1 MRSYTHQSCVYQLH
15 LILQRQLI
23 KPTYD
28 WFVAMRLNN
37 QNDQYARALVL
48 KISDKP
54 VQSVAELDYTVP
66 GEVLTLHQTTHLLIS
81 LFEFWNK

>member
-1 MRSYTHQSCVYQLH
+1 MSGYTHQSCVDQLR
-15 LILQRQLI
+15 LILKHQLI

-37 QNDQYARALVL
+37 QNDQYGRSLVL

-54 VQSVAELDYTVP
+54 VQSVTELDYTVP
-66 GEVLTLHQTTHLLIS
+66 GAVLTLHQTTHLLIS